1 MTSYKS
7 LALAALI
14 TAGSVGAC
22 GTEILGVTDPDIVL
36 AANSAAGAINLK
48 NGVLLRLAQALNGV
62 QGPDAFFVFSGLV
75 TDEWRAGDTFVPPNH
90 QAPRKRAPS
99 QRLKPYA

>member
-1 MTSYKS
+1 MTPYITAPW
-7 LALAALI
+7 LRRTLTVVALA
-14 TAGSVGAC
+14 TVGSVGGC
-22 GTEILGVTDPDIVL
+22 GTDILGVTDPDIVL

-75 TDEWRAGDTFVPPNH
+75 TDEW
-90 QAPRKRAPS
+90 Q
-99 QRLKPYA
+99 L